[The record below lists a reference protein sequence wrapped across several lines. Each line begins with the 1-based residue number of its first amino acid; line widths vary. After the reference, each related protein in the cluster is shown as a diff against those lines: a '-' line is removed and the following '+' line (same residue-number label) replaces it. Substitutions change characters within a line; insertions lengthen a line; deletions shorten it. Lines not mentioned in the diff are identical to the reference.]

1 MEGKAAL
8 MVESSRLGQQID
20 ELESNLA
27 SLEAAIRDIPRKAQQ
42 DKEVFVQR
50 ARKEFEAKNQA
61 DCQAIEEATVTRR
74 ESVEELID
82 SFPGM
87 EAREIAGRFEI
98 RELEDHLM
106 TVYPPDLIADYV
118 CLNPIEIADDTEA
131 YTLYT
136 SVEGMVAGLQ
146 RGNISASIFSALSN
160 MMNKAAD
167 IPEVGMKAGLIVF
180 GFILLTL
187 FISPFTLLTVF
198 SILGITSAVHGAF
211 VRRLLRRLYSVKL
224 YLNESYD
231 EDVFVED
238 KGDILASVDSFFDEV
253 KAEALEEIASRVF
266 SVDDNDLQEIDKAA
280 ELETTRLQ
288 SQMDLKKQ
296 QLETCRQGLAK
307 VLEQL
312 DELAEADKK
321 RAEAA
326 RQEYLGS
333 IQWKDEWMSQ
343 MFVEVTS
350 ENQIKGFNYAK
361 GNSLYYGRDIEK
373 LKQFS
378 RLIMAQTLL
387 HMSPNIVSNIVLDY
401 KYNGGSLTQ
410 FSRVAQ
416 RCCKLC
422 FSDADIEKQESSIT
436 LRIRTRT
443 NNILSTCE
451 SIEAYNEIMAQ
462 YNSPGEYYVVVHV
475 FGISKLT
482 TQFVNNILNGPRVG
496 VFYKFYLT
504 SDELVELKSVFPL
517 DSMIDFFEVMEN
529 PIPRHPRQVR
539 RLFDVDT

>member
-1 MEGKAAL
+1 
-8 MVESSRLGQQID
+8 MVESSRMGQQID
-20 ELESNLA
+20 QLESTLS
-27 SLEAAIRDIPRKAQQ
+27 SLEAAIRNVPSKAQQ
-42 DKEVFVQR
+42 DKAAYTENAKKQ
-50 ARKEFEAKNQA
+50 FEEKNKA
-61 DCQAIEEATVTRR
+61 DIQAIEDAAVAKRK
-74 ESVEELID
+74 SVEELID

-87 EAREIAGRFEI
+87 EARDIAGRFEI

-106 TVYPPDLIADYV
+106 TVYPPDLIADYI
-118 CLNPIEIADDTEA
+118 CLNPIEISDDSEA

-146 RGNISASIFSALSN
+146 RGNMSAAIFSALSN

-167 IPEVGMKAGLIVF
+167 IPEVGVKAGIIVF
-180 GFILLTL
+180 GAVLLML
-187 FISPFTLLTVF
+187 FLSPFVLMTTF
-198 SILGITSAVHGAF
+198 SVLGIASGIHGAF

-231 EDVFVED
+231 EDVFAED
-238 KGDILASVDSFFDEV
+238 KGDILASADNFFAEV
-253 KAEALEEIASRVF
+253 KEEAIEAVNVRVF
-266 SVDDNDLQEIDKAA
+266 SVDKEALAEIDKAA

-296 QLETCRQGLAK
+296 ELETCRQALAK

-312 DELAEADKK
+312 EELEEADKK
-321 RAEAA
+321 RAESA

-343 MFVEVTS
+343 MFVEVTA
-350 ENQIKGFNYAK
+350 ENQIKGFHYSR
-361 GNSLYYGRDIEK
+361 GNSLYYSKDIEK

-378 RLIMAQTLL
+378 RLIMVQTLL
-387 HMSPNIVSNIVLDY
+387 HMSPNIVSNVVLDY

-410 FSRVAQ
+410 FSRVAD

-422 FSDADIEKQESSIT
+422 FSDADLEKQESSLTI
-436 LRIRTRT
+436 RIRTRT

-462 YNSPGEYYVVVHV
+462 YNSPGEYYIVVHV
-475 FGISKLT
+475 FGLSKMSS
-482 TQFVNNILNGPRVG
+482 QFLNNIVNGPRVG
-496 VFYKFYLT
+496 IFYKFYLT
-504 SDELVELKSVFPL
+504 VDELIALKGSLPL
-517 DSMIDFFEVMEN
+517 DSMEDFFEVLEN
-529 PIPRHPRQVR
+529 PIPRHLRQVQ
-539 RLFDVDT
+539 RLLESDA